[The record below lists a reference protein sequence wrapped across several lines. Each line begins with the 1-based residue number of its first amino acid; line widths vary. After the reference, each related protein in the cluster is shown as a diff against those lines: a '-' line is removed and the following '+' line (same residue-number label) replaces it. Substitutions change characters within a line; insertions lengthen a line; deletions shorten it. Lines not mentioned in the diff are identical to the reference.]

1 MNAQMR
7 DAVAATG
14 CAAEEERDKRES
26 EAYRMISIGEAAGQ
40 VREGAGNGH
49 WPWTGQ
55 AGPTSRADA
64 NKRQAGTRET
74 QFHGA
79 SHPERSVVVPKASKH
94 LPWVPGEGGDDL
106 EHKHQVCH
114 DDRWVARVWCEVPG
128 WRLAHAKGGNEVSRR
143 KGGRGKRSNRKE
155 REYGGNEV
163 VLLQPSGLV
172 TSRRSMRG
180 GAKGNGTS
188 SGARRKKDVPS
199 KLGWDGLDRWMTRRT
214 AVRLASAS
222 TAGDVVR

>member
-14 CAAEEERDKRES
+14 CAAEEERGKRES

-40 VREGAGNGH
+40 VREGVGNGH

-55 AGPTSRADA
+55 AGPTSGADA

-74 QFHGA
+74 QFLGA

-114 DDRWVARVWCEVPG
+114 DDRWVARVWCEGPG
-128 WRLAHAKGGNEVSRR
+128 WRLAHAKGGNEVNRR
-143 KGGRGKRSNRKE
+143 KGGRGKEIESKRARVWGKRS
-155 REYGGNEV
+155 GV
-163 VLLQPSGLV
+163 VATFRPGDKPTV
-172 TSRRSMRG
+172 DARG

-188 SGARRKKDVPS
+188 SGARRKKMS
-199 KLGWDGLDRWMTRRT
+199 RQSWDGMDWID
-214 AVRLASAS
+214 
-222 TAGDVVR
+222 G